1 MLQGLFQIQVQAL
14 LLLLLLQQTKLILK
28 YLGK

>member
-14 LLLLLLQQTKLILK
+14 LLLLLQQTKLILK